1 MDATE
6 TRMNGEAHSPNDRNT
21 SNRTVAN
28 SAAIQ
33 SDPEIIQQIDDD
45 KDEKVR
51 IRKKYAF
58 H

>member
-6 TRMNGEAHSPNDRNT
+6 TRMNGEAHSPNDRNV
-21 SNRTVAN
+21 SNRTVIN

-51 IRKKYAF
+51 KRTK
-58 H
+58 